1 MHVYL
6 LKKVYVYVTAV
17 KNYSVCASRRNFRV
31 ISLSAYSAYPAA
43 LMIFQLI
50 YKRIEQCRYSR

>member
-31 ISLSAYSAYPAA
+31 ISLSAYSDPAA

-50 YKRIEQCRYSR
+50 YKLIEQCRYSR